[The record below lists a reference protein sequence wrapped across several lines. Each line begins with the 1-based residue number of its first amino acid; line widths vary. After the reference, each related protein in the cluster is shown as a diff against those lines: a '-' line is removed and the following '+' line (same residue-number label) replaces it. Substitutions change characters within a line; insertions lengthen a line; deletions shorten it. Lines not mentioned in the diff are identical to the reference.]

1 VAGEEGKLP
10 EVLSYALGADVAV
23 LKNLTVSA
31 DYLGEHVLNATRLA
45 RVTTLGVPNT
55 TANSGN
61 FDTARGALGFK
72 WKPAK
77 ELLVT
82 GNVLAKFDHNG
93 LHHTV
98 VPLVGI
104 SYTF

>member
-1 VAGEEGKLP
+1 MP

-23 LKNLTVSA
+23 LKDLTVSA
-31 DYLGEHVLNATRLA
+31 DYLGEHVLSASRLA
-45 RVTTLGVPNT
+45 RVTTLGIPNT
-55 TANSGN
+55 TASSGS

-72 WKPAK
+72 WNPMKN
-77 ELLVT
+77 LLVS

-93 LHHTV
+93 LHHTA